1 MLSENQ
7 IKRVLKH
14 CEKAN
19 EGYENY
25 HGPGV
30 GMNGDEG
37 PEYFEYARNQGW
49 CQALRLALEINGP
62 GQINK
67 KPLEED
73 DEE

>member
-7 IKRVLKH
+7 IKKVLKH
-14 CEKAN
+14 CEKIN
-19 EGYENY
+19 EENEAEI
-25 HGPGV
+25 
-30 GMNGDEG
+30 NNLAGD
-37 PEYFEYARNQGW
+37 EYFEYARNQGW

-67 KPLEED
+67 KPLED